1 MTMTLIQHQELASA
15 QASITFSSI
24 PQTYTDLFI
33 VACLRSSRASG
44 NDDGTIL
51 SFNSSTSNRSGRAL
65 FGVGSGSPFSFSES
79 TMRAGSIPI
88 SLSTANTF
96 GNMGIYIPNYT
107 GSTAKSVSV
116 DGVMENNA
124 TYAAAGIIA
133 GLWNDTAAVTSV
145 SISSEVATLVQYS
158 SATLYGILKGT
169 SNGVTVS

>member
-1 MTMTLIQHQELASA
+1 
-15 QASITFSSI
+15 
-24 PQTYTDLFI
+24 
-33 VACLRSSRASG
+33 
-44 NDDGTIL
+44 
-51 SFNSSTSNRSGRAL
+51 
-65 FGVGSGSPFSFSES
+65 
-79 TMRAGSIPI
+79 
-88 SLSTANTF
+88 
-96 GNMGIYIPNYT
+96 MGIYIPNYT